1 MSLTRIFCQDKTISF
16 LQRSFAA
23 DKMAHSYI
31 FAGREGVGKFKT
43 ASQWAK
49 VLLCEN
55 PATENNLI
63 DSCGT
68 CQSCRLLE
76 TDSHP
81 DFINIY
87 KELIQF
93 TRDGK
98 NKKTPVDLPKD
109 VIKEFLIERVSNR
122 PALSKRK
129 VFVVSEAERLN
140 AASQNSLLKVLE
152 EPPAY
157 CTIILLCS
165 RLEKLLPTTRSR
177 CQIIRFGPIGEDRI
191 IEHLKQM
198 GIEAERSRYFA
209 RLGQGS
215 LGLACRWAQLEL
227 ANANL
232 YKTKKELLTDIS
244 KYEYPEALQLAE
256 KFLKE
261 SKRIAGVWAEI
272 DESTSKTD
280 INRRATKT
288 LIQILISAL
297 HDAMKLGTD
306 DGDIINF
313 EQKEQIKRIAD
324 RFAPQQAAE
333 KIIDCCKTLVWVNSS
348 VNEKLIFDYL
358 LLSLAISDRIM
369 I

>member
-31 FAGREGVGKFKT
+31 FAGRQGVGKFKT
-43 ASQWAK
+43 AFQWTK

-63 DSCGT
+63 DSCGA

-76 TDSHP
+76 ADSHP

-93 TRDGK
+93 TREGK
-98 NKKTPVDLPKD
+98 NKKTPVDLPID
-109 VIKEFLIERVSNR
+109 VIREFLIERVSSR
-122 PALSKRK
+122 PTLSKRK
-129 VFVVSEAERLN
+129 VFVVNEAERLN
-140 AASQNSLLKVLE
+140 PASQNSLLKVLE
-152 EPPAY
+152 EQPAY

-177 CQIIRFGPIGEDRI
+177 CQIIRFSPIEEDRI
-191 IEHLKQM
+191 IEYLKEM
-198 GIEAERSRYFA
+198 GIEAQKARYFA

-215 LGLACRWAQLEL
+215 LGLACQWAKLEL
-227 ANANL
+227 ADANL
-232 YKTKKELLTDIS
+232 YETKKELLNNVS
-244 KYEYPEALQLAE
+244 KYKYAESLQLAE
-256 KFLKE
+256 KFVEE
-261 SKRIAGVWAEI
+261 SKRIAGVWAKI

-280 INRRATKT
+280 INRRAAKT

-297 HDAMKLGTD
+297 HDAMKLGTED
-306 DGDIINF
+306 AKIINF

-324 RFAPQQAAE
+324 RFVPQQAAE

-358 LLSLAISDRIM
+358 LLSLAISDRIT